1 MPTWSGHVE
10 IRLGLGDYAH
20 AVSALGATTLARAAA
35 VAVQAGIDA
44 AREVLFR
51 GVSASRLLGPEGEA
65 YEITLSLTRDGA

>member
-10 IRLGLGDYAH
+10 IRLGLGDHTHLVRELA
-20 AVSALGATTLARAAA
+20 ATTLARAAA
-35 VAVQAGIDA
+35 VAAQAGIDA

-51 GVSASRLLGPEGEA
+51 GVSAGKLLGPEGEA